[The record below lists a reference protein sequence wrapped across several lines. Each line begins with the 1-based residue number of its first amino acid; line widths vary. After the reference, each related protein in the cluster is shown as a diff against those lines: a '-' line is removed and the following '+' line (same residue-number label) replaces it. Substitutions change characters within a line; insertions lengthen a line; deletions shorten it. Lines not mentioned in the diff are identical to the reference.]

1 MTSLLV
7 SSFILGIAFCAPP
20 GIVTAETI
28 RRGLARG
35 FRPALLVQFGS
46 LVGDSTWVAIALTG
60 LTFIVQNIFAR
71 TILSVVGIALLSK
84 LTWEAFRDFLKGANL
99 GSGPAASQRGDFAT
113 GVVLSLGNPL
123 NIIFWTGIG
132 ATAFSS
138 IPGQPQPVHLVTFFV
153 AFMSGAFLWCFFLA
167 GLAGI
172 FIFLETGFGCVLQCK
187 IHLETFS

>member
-1 MTSLLV
+1 
-7 SSFILGIAFCAPP
+7 
-20 GIVTAETI
+20 
-28 RRGLARG
+28 
-35 FRPALLVQFGS
+35 
-46 LVGDSTWVAIALTG
+46 

-71 TILSVVGIALLSK
+71 TILSIVGIALLSK

-99 GSGPAASQRGDFAT
+99 GSGSAASQRGDFAT

-132 ATAFSS
+132 VTAFSS

-167 GLAGI
+167 GLVAWGER
-172 FIFLETGFGCVLQCK
+172 FVTPGFFRWVNLVCGLALAYFALQ
-187 IHLETFS
+187 LGWQVFSYF